1 MGKINIGIIAK
12 KYINTLRNNN
22 GRISLVDLLIH
33 FFIPVILGILVL
45 GYLLIT
51 SNFDSIQNIFSN
63 AIMAVSI
70 VASLLCA
77 FDVMLFQLRLNMGK
91 ENYNEDEKNKLI
103 KSTSLERSLID
114 ETFFCVLWAII
125 VGFSSVAAMVLSD
138 LGSNF
143 EIASYI
149 CSAIAFVLIANFA
162 ITTCMCLK
170 RFAIAYLLVS
180 KVWTK

>member
-63 AIMAVSI
+63 AIMAVR
-70 VASLLCA
+70 LLH
-77 FDVMLFQLRLNMGK
+77 L
-91 ENYNEDEKNKLI
+91 Y
-103 KSTSLERSLID
+103 
-114 ETFFCVLWAII
+114 
-125 VGFSSVAAMVLSD
+125 
-138 LGSNF
+138 
-143 EIASYI
+143 
-149 CSAIAFVLIANFA
+149 SA
-162 ITTCMCLK
+162 
-170 RFAIAYLLVS
+170 LLM
-180 KVWTK
+180 